1 MAQVTLQAIVNFDQ
15 VNRLDKWI
23 KETDGK
29 KITIDT
35 TSYSKAVKEAEKATQ
50 ELLKT
55 QKAQAQANEAAAKAE
70 KAIASATT
78 EQIKAKKELVRIE
91 IEQERKRKTEL
102 QTDQQAIK
110 NRRETIKLEREEA
123 KAQKEANKTG
133 KEHNETVKKQGLLY
147 DILGRSVSSFL
158 ARMAAYRAVYAGIR
172 AVTNGFKEAL
182 DTLKAVDDEL
192 VTVRKV
198 TGFDAGQMAN
208 VESQAYAVASKYGAS
223 AADYTSSV
231 AAFARAG
238 YKEVSS
244 ELAELAEKTKIVG
257 DTTADV
263 AQQFLLSVDAAYQY
277 KGNIEKLNA
286 VLDGA
291 NEIDNRFATSIEK
304 IAEGMGIVA
313 PVAAQMNVSVDELAA
328 GIGTITA
335 VTQRS
340 GTEAARALRAI
351 FLNIV
356 GDTKTEI
363 DEGVTWTTGEIAGL
377 RDVIK
382 LYAKDAYDAAQASGK
397 VIDPMRAIAGLA
409 QSVKDGIL
417 TEAKLTEM
425 VSDIGG
431 KLRTSQLLAIVNNW
445 DMYESML
452 ETYRNAY
459 GSADKEIENA
469 MDSWTRK
476 TNVLK
481 NTWTEFVKTGLNS
494 NAIKGALD
502 LLTGF
507 IQRLDSLP
515 AVMTR
520 IAMIVVG
527 LQLPKI
533 VDDLQKAK
541 DKVVDLF
548 KAVDEGAKTAQSAS
562 SATAGFVGIAIAA
575 VAAAWSA
582 YSFALGDAE
591 QKQKKAAEASYKIA
605 KAASES
611 SDNILTLYADFN
623 TAKEGSNSL
632 TESAQKLAEALGT
645 DIPEGAEK
653 AGAALAELTRE
664 KLLDAIKKLNTASLD
679 AGDVLVGAVRQTFGY
694 HQETGR
700 YSTLFQSGFNAY
712 EHSGGQLPGELR
724 EFAQQAT
731 SGLATRDGGSY
742 EIFDTTT
749 IENAVKFH
757 DAMQAISDA
766 VDEYVYKTGDAS
778 ARDTKYYNQLID
790 YLTSTKDAYEKYAAV
805 TKELDTEQLKL
816 RFLDLSSA
824 IRVDSVDA
832 YEKLIDTI
840 NLKNRGSDE
849 EREALIALAEQ
860 YYPQFA
866 EALNDAA
873 EAEREVTEAA
883 KGETDALFA
892 NQKALDANATAEE
905 RLAAAKK
912 DAEAAV
918 AKLIPALITE
928 TGELTENAKAA
939 FAASSYLADLAA
951 AELSARNEAANANYA
966 ALRAELAGVSE
977 QALKAATAIMAM
989 EAAYISGET
998 SGVDM
1003 HLYRRYS
1010 NVSGATR
1017 AAEIMRQM
1025 ADLERQIN
1033 AISVTATAVTP
1044 YTSSYKPSSGSGS
1057 SGGSGHSG
1065 GSSGSGSS
1073 SASTEDKKLT
1083 ALKDRVSL
1091 LKSELALM
1099 KERGDSEED
1108 QIAKMREIQEALRK
1122 EYEYLE
1128 SIKGDQTTI
1137 NNLYQEWYS
1146 YANQISDLEGK
1157 AADEAQKHADAI
1169 QAAVDAQKAL
1179 DNILK
1184 NRSVRVYNA
1193 STGQW
1198 EWQADPAAVASAQSD
1213 LNNAISSAGY
1223 TQDAWALLY
1232 SALSG
1237 IASIKDNWLNSGPG
1251 AVSNAFGGNSYGNT
1265 YNFGNIRLSEA
1276 QAQSMTV
1283 AEFAR
1288 LANALPA
1295 FNNSP

>member
-15 VNRLDKWI
+15 VNKLDKWI

-78 EQIKAKKELVRIE
+78 EQIKAKKELVRVE
-91 IEQERKRKTEL
+91 IEKERKRKTEL

-123 KAQKEANKTG
+123 KAQKEATKTSDDHNK
-133 KEHNETVKKQGLLY
+133 TVKKQGLLY

-172 AVTNGFKEAL
+172 AITNGFKEAL
-182 DTLKAVDDEL
+182 ETLKAVDDEL

-198 TGFDAGQMAN
+198 TGFDAAQMAN

-238 YKEVSS
+238 YKEVSTD
-244 ELAELAEKTKIVG
+244 LAELAEKTKIVG

-291 NEIDNRFATSIEK
+291 NEIDNKFATSIEK

-313 PVAAQMNVSVDELAA
+313 PVAAQMHVSVEELAA

-363 DEGVTWTTGEIAGL
+363 EEGVTWTTGEIAGL

-382 LYAKDAYDAAQASGK
+382 LYAKDAYDAAQASGE

-409 QSVKDGIL
+409 QSVKDGVL
-417 TEAKLTEM
+417 SEAKLTEM

-445 DMYESML
+445 DMYENML
-452 ETYRNAY
+452 QTYKNAY
-459 GSADKEIENA
+459 GSADKEIDNA

-515 AVMTR
+515 AVITR
-520 IAMIVVG
+520 ITMLVVG
-527 LQLPKI
+527 LRATKI
-533 VDDLQKAK
+533 VDGLQKAK

-548 KAVDEGAKTAQSAS
+548 AAVKNGALTAQSA
-562 SATAGFVGIAIAA
+562 AGIVGIALAAIAA
-575 VAAAWSA
+575 IWSGISKLVQDAKIRQKEINEAA
-582 YSFALGDAE
+582 FQDAE
-591 QKQKKAAEASYKIA
+591 RAKKS
-605 KAASES
+605 SE
-611 SDNILTLYADFN
+611 NILALYADFN
-623 TAKEGSNSL
+623 TAADGSDTL
-632 TESAQKLAEALGT
+632 TESAKRLAEALGE
-645 DIPEGAEK
+645 DIPAGAEA
-653 AGAALAELTRE
+653 AGESLRQLTRE
-664 KLLDAIKKLNTASLD
+664 QLTNNLADLFKAIKAAESEFLSAAGEVAPAGGGNFVFGTEAPNKELADMWSGIAGRFFSNENSGAYSNIYQFLPESVEELKEFRAALQEVADETERIAQQTDTPALLDSMYYKDAIRYLNDTAEAFEKLNETAAD
-679 AGDVLVGAVRQTFGY
+679 YDTA
-694 HQETGR
+694 
-700 YSTLFQSGFNAY
+700 
-712 EHSGGQLPGELR
+712 EL
-724 EFAQQAT
+724 Q
-731 SGLATRDGGSY
+731 
-742 EIFDTTT
+742 
-749 IENAVKFH
+749 
-757 DAMQAISDA
+757 
-766 VDEYVYKTGDAS
+766 
-778 ARDTKYYNQLID
+778 
-790 YLTSTKDAYEKYAAV
+790 
-805 TKELDTEQLKL
+805 L
-816 RFLDLSSA
+816 RFLDLSST
-824 IRVDSVDA
+824 IRVDSVEA
-832 YEKLIDTI
+832 YQKLIDTI

-849 EREALIALAEQ
+849 ERQTLIALAEQ

-866 EALNDAA
+866 EAIRNS
-873 EAEREVTEAA
+873 
-883 KGETDALFA
+883 TDAVDGNADSVAGQTDELYA

-912 DAEAAV
+912 DAEAA
-918 AKLIPALITE
+918 ARKLIPALWDE
-928 TGELTENAKAA
+928 NGALSAAGVFALEADKNLAGMVQSELEAQ
-939 FAASSYLADLAA
+939 LAA
-951 AELSARNEAANANYA
+951 KKANYSALVAQLAVVGITA
-966 ALRAELAGVSE
+966 AQAAQQIWQISRALAGETPGLAGAFMGAFMAAGGGSSVEALLAAKRAEIQRLMSQLGSI
-977 QALKAATAIMAM
+977 TA
-989 EAAYISGET
+989 YSGGGS
-998 SGVDM
+998 SGG
-1003 HLYRRYS
+1003 S
-1010 NVSGATR
+1010 SGGG
-1017 AAEIMRQM
+1017 
-1025 ADLERQIN
+1025 
-1033 AISVTATAVTP
+1033 
-1044 YTSSYKPSSGSGS
+1044 SGSGHS
-1057 SGGSGHSG
+1057 GSGHSG
-1065 GSSGSGSS
+1065 GGSS
-1073 SASTEDKKLT
+1073 SSSNEDKKLT
-1083 ALKDRVSL
+1083 ALQDRVKL
-1091 LKSELALM
+1091 LKSELSLM

-1146 YANQISDLEGK
+1146 YANQISDLEK
-1157 AADEAQKHADAI
+1157 QAADEAQRQADAI
-1169 QAAVDAQKAL
+1169 QAAVEAQKAL

-1193 STGQW
+1193 KTGQW
-1198 EWQADPAAVASAQSD
+1198 EWQADPAAVASAQSE
-1213 LNNAISSAGY
+1213 LNDAIAGTGY

-1265 YNFGNIRLSEA
+1265 YNFGSIRLSEA